1 MPTRNLREIKVAL
14 QRASSYEAWRL
25 AALAHDDKSGAAAW
39 KRQDRSSRYGYPGI
53 RRRLDLLRRLRAE
66 DDPHELL
73 YYLNEGIHGNMDGI
87 GKPVMY
93 TVAKFGTKDLITTY
107 LEELEGAIR
116 HIAEVDEQLISF
128 PEKLDF
134 FRRASH
140 CYGRSALM
148 LSGGGSLGPFHLG
161 VARALWEQHLLP
173 DVISGSSAG
182 SFVAAIMGTHTDR
195 ELHQLLTSDDVPVVG
210 NTTAG
215 KQLKIGDVR
224 DAIADLV
231 PDMTFQDAFDH
242 TGRMINI
249 SIAPS
254 ELHQTS
260 RLMNAITS
268 PNVFIR
274 EAVLAS
280 CAIPGVFPPVMLAAR
295 DAHGKRKPYLP
306 ARRWVDGSVTDD
318 LPAKR
323 LTRLYGVNHFITSM
337 INPIVLWSVRD
348 PDMSGSLFQRIW
360 DIGQRAN
367 KEFLRATYPLAMR
380 TWRRVYPANV
390 ALRFL
395 YAVATQDY
403 TADINIIPR
412 KRFYDPRKL
421 LAQLTPEETNQL
433 LLEGERATWPRIE
446 MIRNC
451 TRISRT
457 LDSILSD
464 LEYEHVERDGGAPVS
479 RPGHR
484 TTPSPETSY
493 GEAPPLH

>member
-1 MPTRNLREIKVAL
+1 MPNRSLREIETAL
-14 QRASSYEAWRL
+14 QRSTDYDEWRRN
-25 AALAHDDKSGAAAW
+25 AIAHDDASGAAAW

-53 RRRLDLLRRLRAE
+53 RRRLDLMRRLRAE
-66 DDPHELL
+66 DDPHDLL

-87 GKPVMY
+87 GKPAMY
-93 TVAKFGTKDLITTY
+93 NVARFGTKDLITTY
-107 LEELEGAIR
+107 LEELEQAIEY
-116 HIAEVDEQLISF
+116 IGDVDESVIPF
-128 PEKLDF
+128 HEKLDF

-148 LSGGGSLGPFHLG
+148 LSGGGSLGPFHFG
-161 VARALWEQHLLP
+161 VARALWEQNLLP

-182 SFVAAIMGTHTDR
+182 SFVAAIMGTHSDR
-195 ELHQLLTSDDVPVVG
+195 ELHDLLVSEDVPMVSEG
-210 NTTAG
+210 PSG
-215 KQLKIGDVR
+215 KQLKIEDVR
-224 DAIADLV
+224 EGIAELV

-249 SIAPS
+249 SVAPS

-268 PNVFIR
+268 PNVYIR

-295 DAHGKRKPYLP
+295 DAHGNRKPYLP

-348 PDMSGSLFQRIW
+348 PDMNEGLVQRVW
-360 DIGQRAN
+360 DISQRAN
-367 KEFLRATYPLAMR
+367 KEFLRATYPWTMR
-380 TWRRVYPANV
+380 TWRRVYPVNV

-421 LAQLTPEETNQL
+421 LAILTPEETKQL
-433 LLEGERATWPRIE
+433 ILDGERATWPRIE

-457 LDSILSD
+457 LDRILAR
-464 LEYEHVERDGGAPVS
+464 LEYEHVEREGSAGKKLPV
-479 RPGHR
+479 HR
-484 TTPSPETSY
+484 LMPSPEISY
-493 GEAPPLH
+493 GDPPPVH

>member
-1 MPTRNLREIKVAL
+1 MPQRSMRELESAL
-14 QRASSYEAWRL
+14 QRATSYDEWRL
-25 AALAHDDKSGAAAW
+25 AAIAHDDASGAAAW

-53 RRRLDLLRRLRAE
+53 RRRLDLMRRLRAE
-66 DDPHELL
+66 EDPHDLL

-87 GKPVMY
+87 GKPAMY
-93 TVAKFGTKDLITTY
+93 NVARFGTKDLISTY
-107 LEELEGAIR
+107 LEELEQAIVD
-116 HIAEVDEQLISF
+116 ISEVDESVISF

-161 VARALWEQHLLP
+161 VARALWEQNLLP

-182 SFVAAIMGTHTDR
+182 SVVAAVMGTHTDP
-195 ELHQLLTSDDVPVVG
+195 ELHALLTAEKPPMVDTGPV
-210 NTTAG
+210 G
-215 KQLKIGDVR
+215 KQLKIEDVR
-224 DAIADLV
+224 ETIAGLV

-242 TGRMINI
+242 TGRMINV

-295 DAHGKRKPYLP
+295 DAHGQRKPYLP

-323 LTRLYGVNHFITSM
+323 LTRLYGVNHFMTSM

-348 PDMSGSLFQRIW
+348 PEMSDSVFQRFW

-380 TWRRVYPANV
+380 TWRRIYPVNV

-403 TADINIIPR
+403 TADINIMPR

-421 LAQLTPEETNQL
+421 LAVLDPQEVEQLIL
-433 LLEGERATWPRIE
+433 DGERATWPRIE

-457 LDSILSD
+457 LDRILAE
-464 LEYEHVERDGGAPVS
+464 LEYEHVEREGGSRASHPV
-479 RPGHR
+479 HR
-484 TTPSPETSY
+484 LMPSPEISY
-493 GEAPPLH
+493 GDAPPVH